1 MPNELLE
8 NVSYF
13 LSYQQRAF
21 SKQSILPLLSV
32 VAFIIFRASFVERL
46 GNSAAWSRRLLL
58 NCLQNTHYSI
68 LYMINPTSLLS
79 LFWVT
84 LLEPFK
90 VYHCLYSPGFLAR
103 FICISTVT
111 INYIYLHVAKTIFT
125 LLISLFFLLL
135 SSQGFFWE
143 LQRQVLQ

>member
-1 MPNELLE
+1 MLIIL
-8 NVSYF
+8 YF
-13 LSYQQRAF
+13 
-21 SKQSILPLLSV
+21 
-32 VAFIIFRASFVERL
+32 
-46 GNSAAWSRRLLL
+46 
-58 NCLQNTHYSI
+58 I
-68 LYMINPTSLLS
+68 LYMINPSSLLS

-111 INYIYLHVAKTIFT
+111 INYIYLHVAKTTFT

-135 SSQGFFWE
+135 SSQGFFLGTAETSTPIDYKHWNALWCCQLTGNTQAIGKILFLFFQKLLWE
-143 LQRQVLQ
+143 LMHKLHFSWLSSFFFFLM